1 MTAASLPGCS
11 RVLSLVSST
20 DSAARAATAEASPVS
35 AGTEKALVR
44 LGDITCTQTAVITPL
59 GRHPVSG
66 LIWSVEDHASVATS
80 RRLPGRLAGRA
91 PALHRRGVTGELH
104 VIVESGSWQHRCVIP
119 VTSLAQITDIYTQV
133 LLARSLTGSIPS
145 AGMAG
150 GAGMASAPPQKP
162 AGG

>member
-1 MTAASLPGCS
+1 M
-11 RVLSLVSST
+11 SST
-20 DSAARAATAEASPVS
+20 DSATRAATPEGSPAR

-66 LIWSVEDHASVATS
+66 LVWTVEDHASPGTG

-91 PALHRRGVTGELH
+91 PALHRRGITGELH
-104 VIVESGSWQHRCVIP
+104 VIVESETWQHRCVIP

-133 LLARSLTGSIPS
+133 LLARSLTGAIP
-145 AGMAG
+145 GPGTAG
-150 GAGMASAPPQKP
+150 GAGMASAPPQDP